1 MRILYHVP
9 LLTLCLEASASVPG
23 DNHKPSFV
31 ANIVSLDPLHRGKK
45 CTGTLVTNTTVL
57 TTADCLTSN
66 AHTRYHASL
75 TTVSFGGSQYRVG
88 HTLVAEG
95 YVPQTQRHNVGIV
108 QLASPVP
115 KGVAV
120 PVKISSVWPESVY
133 MLGHGPVDVLD
144 EKKCQVHAA
153 YDVSTQ
159 VCAKGGMVCR
169 GDEGAP
175 LVGKVKDGYVLAGMV
190 SYATGIE
197 AAGAAW
203 CGQGDAVYFEKASAW
218 VDWVAKTAGVHS
230 QDIVSANEHSAG
242 SSSSSSSGGV
252 EGSGAAGLDSA
263 SVGVEAGGEQG
274 FSWSGDMTA
283 QSGAALGSNSSVN
296 TSSHSSGSSLSS
308 SRRSGW
314 LHGLGVVVIMAAMI

>member
-1 MRILYHVP
+1 
-9 LLTLCLEASASVPG
+9 
-23 DNHKPSFV
+23 
-31 ANIVSLDPLHRGKK
+31 GKK

-88 HTLVAEG
+88 RTLVAEG

-115 KGVAV
+115 KSVAV
-120 PVKISSVWPESVY
+120 PIMISSVWPESVY
-133 MLGHGPVDVLD
+133 MLEHGPVDVLD

-159 VCAKGGMVCR
+159 VCAKGGVVCR
-169 GDEGAP
+169 GEEGAP
-175 LVGKVKDGYVLAGMV
+175 LVGKDKDGYVLAGMV

-197 AAGAAW
+197 GASAAW
-203 CGQGDAVYFEKASAW
+203 CGQGDAVYFEKAS
-218 VDWVAKTAGVHS
+218 S
-230 QDIVSANEHSAG
+230 

-314 LHGLGVVVIMAAMI
+314 LHGLGVVVITAAMI